1 MRDMSQLVS
10 RQAEEEQ
17 RRSLEDL
24 AATDLNVVEMRDKTA
39 ERWRLL
45 WEERRFLRKA
55 LLYGMLFGVAVAFL
69 IPKHYKST
77 TQLMPPDSSDSPGM
91 AMIGAL
97 AAGGGGGA
105 GGGLTSGLGALAG
118 DILGLKN
125 TGEEFVGI
133 LRSRTVQDR
142 LVARFNLQDVY
153 STKYEEDACRELSD
167 NTGVSED
174 RKSGIIT
181 IEVSDRD
188 PQRATAI
195 AQGYVDELNRLAAE
209 VSTSSAHRE
218 RVFLEGRLQE
228 VRRDLNKASVDFSEF
243 ASKNTAIDIEE
254 QGKAMVEAAAGLQG
268 ELIASQSELKGLEQI
283 YAPSNVRI
291 RSVKS
296 RIAELQAQL
305 DKLGG
310 PSNGIPDKSVPGAPP
325 AYPTIRQLPVLGVR
339 YFDLFREAKIQEAV
353 YEALTQQ
360 YEMSKVQEAKETP
373 TVKVLDAAS
382 LPQTK
387 SFPPRI
393 LIIMMITVLSLA
405 GACYWTLVRVRW
417 QRTDPSDPRKV
428 LAEEIFQTVN
438 AKMPWSTPNGSR
450 FHALTHRAW
459 IRIAR
464 KRQTETARED
474 MEKDREE

>member
-209 VSTSSAHRE
+209 VYFLSSSRTRFPGGKVAGSSAR
-218 RVFLEGRLQE
+218 
-228 VRRDLNKASVDFSEF
+228 
-243 ASKNTAIDIEE
+243 
-254 QGKAMVEAAAGLQG
+254 
-268 ELIASQSELKGLEQI
+268 
-283 YAPSNVRI
+283 P
-291 RSVKS
+291 
-296 RIAELQAQL
+296 
-305 DKLGG
+305 
-310 PSNGIPDKSVPGAPP
+310 
-325 AYPTIRQLPVLGVR
+325 
-339 YFDLFREAKIQEAV
+339 
-353 YEALTQQ
+353 
-360 YEMSKVQEAKETP
+360 
-373 TVKVLDAAS
+373 
-382 LPQTK
+382 
-387 SFPPRI
+387 
-393 LIIMMITVLSLA
+393 
-405 GACYWTLVRVRW
+405 
-417 QRTDPSDPRKV
+417 
-428 LAEEIFQTVN
+428 
-438 AKMPWSTPNGSR
+438 
-450 FHALTHRAW
+450 
-459 IRIAR
+459 
-464 KRQTETARED
+464 
-474 MEKDREE
+474 